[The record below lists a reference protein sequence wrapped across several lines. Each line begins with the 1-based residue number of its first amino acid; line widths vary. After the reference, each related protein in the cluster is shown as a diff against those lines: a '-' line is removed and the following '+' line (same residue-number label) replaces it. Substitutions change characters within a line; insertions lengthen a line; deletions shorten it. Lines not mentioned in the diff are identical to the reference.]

1 MNIEYEK
8 LSRTNRLFMEEFEIA
23 ANRVIRSGRYI
34 LGEEVISFEKE
45 FANYI
50 GAKHAIGVANGLD
63 SILLA
68 LEALE
73 LPKNSEILVASN
85 SYIATILAI
94 IRSGH
99 KPVLVEPVLDT
110 FNIDHSLLIKSLTN
124 KTKAICVTHLFGKA
138 CRMDEICKFANDHGL
153 QVLEDCAQS
162 HGARLGSTK
171 TGNFGIAGCFSFY
184 PTKNLGA
191 LGDAGAVVTNDDN
204 LAEHIRHLR
213 NYGSKQKY
221 VNKYIGMNSR
231 LDEIQA
237 SFLKIKLKYIDDINA
252 HKRQLAEIY
261 FKNLPD
267 WLIKPTKKNDEYDV
281 FHIYGVR
288 CDTRDQLKN
297 YLAEN
302 GISCEIHYPIA
313 PHRQV
318 AMEGVLTGNYPIADE
333 LQNTQ
338 LSLPISYGHSAT
350 DIEAVCRT
358 ICGYKN

>member
-8 LSRTNRLFMEEFEIA
+8 LSRTNHLFVEEFENA
-23 ANRVIRSGRYI
+23 ARRVIRSGRYI
-34 LGEEVISFEKE
+34 LGEEVSSFEKE

-63 SILLA
+63 SILLSI
-68 LEALE
+68 EALE

-99 KPVLVEPVLDT
+99 RPVLVEPVLET
-110 FNIDHSLLIKSLTN
+110 FNIDHSLLIKSLTT

-138 CRMDEICKFANDHGL
+138 CRMDEICKFANEHGL
-153 QVLEDCAQS
+153 QVIEDCAQS
-162 HGARLGSTK
+162 HGACLGSTK

-237 SFLKIKLKYIDDINA
+237 SFLRIKLKYIDDINT

-267 WLIKPTKKNDEYDV
+267 WLIKPTRRNDEYDV
-281 FHIYGVR
+281 FHIFGVR
-288 CDTRDQLKN
+288 CNTRNQFKSFLSEK
-297 YLAEN
+297 
-302 GISCEIHYPIA
+302 GISTEIHYPIP
-313 PHRQV
+313 PHKQV
-318 AMEGVLTGNYPIADE
+318 ALEGVFSRNYPIADE
-333 LQNTQ
+333 LHSTQ
-338 LSLPISYGHSAT
+338 LSLPISYGHSTAE
-350 DIEAVCRT
+350 IEAVCMMV
-358 ICGYKN
+358 CDYLN